1 MTEQTTS
8 PAVQAPLPGTV
19 QLRDVTEADLPIFFE
34 QQLDATANYMAA
46 FTAKDPTDR
55 EAFMAHWA
63 RVLGDMGILIKTIL
77 FEGQVAGYV
86 STHGWFGELEVT
98 YWLGKDYWG
107 RGLATQALASFL
119 QVQKSRPLA
128 GRAAKDNVASIRVLQ
143 KCGFVLTGE
152 DRGFANA
159 RDEEIEEVIL
169 TLA

>member
-1 MTEQTTS
+1 MSEQIPESTPQPS
-8 PAVQAPLPGTV
+8 LPAAI

-34 QQLDATANYMAA
+34 HQLDPEANYMAA
-46 FTAKDPTDR
+46 FTAKEPTNR

-63 RVLGDMGILIKTIL
+63 KILNDDGILIKTIL
-77 FEGQVAGYV
+77 YQGQVAGYV
-86 STHGWFGELEVT
+86 STHGWFGELEIT
-98 YWLGKDYWG
+98 YWLGKAYWG
-107 RGLATQALASFL
+107 QGLATQALAAFL
-119 QVQKSRPLA
+119 QVQPSRPLV

-159 RDEEIEEVIL
+159 RGEEIDEVIL

>member
-1 MTEQTTS
+1 MTGQTLE
-8 PAVQAPLPGTV
+8 PAAQVPLPTNI
-19 QLRDVTEADLPIFFE
+19 QLRDVTWDDLPLFFE
-34 QQLDATANYMAA
+34 QQLDSTANYMAA

-63 RVLGDMGILIKTIL
+63 RILGDEGILIKTIL

-86 STHGWFGELEVT
+86 LTHGWFGELEVT
-98 YWLGKDYWG
+98 YWLDRRYWG
-107 RGLATQALASFL
+107 RGLATQALAAFL
-119 QVQKSRPLA
+119 QVQKSRPLV
-128 GRAAKDNVASIRVLQ
+128 GRAAKDNVSSIRVLQ

-159 RDEEIEEVIL
+159 RGEEIEEVIL